1 MGTKTHFGTWTRPG
15 LRKHRPAALL
25 AAAAAVLA
33 LAACGGSSGSSGGAT
48 VQEGGV
54 FRMGTSSTIDSLNPF
69 IAFQSDA

>member
-1 MGTKTHFGTWTRPG
+1 MGTKTYFGTWTRPG

-33 LAACGGSSGSSGGAT
+33 VAACGGSSGSSGGAT

-54 FRMGTSSTIDSLNPF
+54 FRMGTASTIDSLNPF
-69 IAFQSDA
+69 IAF